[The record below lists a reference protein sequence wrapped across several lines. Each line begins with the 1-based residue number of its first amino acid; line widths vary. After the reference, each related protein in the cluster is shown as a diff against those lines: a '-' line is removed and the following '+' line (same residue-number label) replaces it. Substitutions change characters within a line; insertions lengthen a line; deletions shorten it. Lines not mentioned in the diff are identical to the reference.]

1 LLLYTLIYT
10 FDNFSLFSYPG
21 LPVLPVT
28 AGHLLYLHL
37 PLRHPL
43 MEVASVLDLSEL
55 HSKQCGV
62 LLSQSVMGDIPGPV
76 SDRAEGF
83 LPEGLLDGQVEG
95 THTALAGL
103 HVLVPLGEDVAQL
116 QTVVVVGHS
125 VHYGLEGP

>member
-1 LLLYTLIYT
+1 LLLYTLIYV
-10 FDNFSLFSYPG
+10 FDNFSLLPYPG
-21 LPVLPVT
+21 LPVLPVA

-43 MEVASVLDLSEL
+43 VEVASVLDFSEL
-55 HSKQCGV
+55 HSKQCGM
-62 LLSQSVMGDIPGPV
+62 LFSQSVAGDVPGPV
-76 SDRAEGF
+76 SNRAEGF

-95 THTALAGL
+95 THTALTHL